1 MAIAVLCLRCGK
13 AESDPNGEGLVA
25 VSSDSRLEK
34 KKFVG

>member
-1 MAIAVLCLRCGK
+1 MAIAVSCLRCGK

-25 VSSDSRLEK
+25 DSMLEK